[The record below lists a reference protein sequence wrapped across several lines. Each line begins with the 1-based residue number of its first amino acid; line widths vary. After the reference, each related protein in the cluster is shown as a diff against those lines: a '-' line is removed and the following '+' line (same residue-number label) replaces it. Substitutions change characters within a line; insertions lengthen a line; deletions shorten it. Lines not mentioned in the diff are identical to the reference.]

1 MTDHGSGEGSR
12 IPLEKAVELLTGAP
26 PLSVDARHF
35 MTDGGGRVGLDR
47 NGFKMEV
54 ASEGFVVSPEVLIVY
69 EIPPADRGRLVAFQR
84 QLLPEGPLSFGA
96 DPDAWRNATDKRRTV
111 DCFRRDGIPHMETIA
126 LCRPD
131 LDTALGAFERLG
143 GDVWA
148 RPTIGAGGTD
158 VFHLTTRRH
167 LRAALRHYAAS
178 DQDCLLSR
186 DARNVT
192 KDGRRHQ
199 FRVIVLHERVLRVC
213 EHMQPDPDAPCNESR
228 GAVSTVIPTE
238 DLPLQYHRRD
248 RWPCPSAA
256 SISPPRTA
264 AWSSRSTSIRRST
277 YREDWS
283 RSRSRSC
290 RLIFDNHV
298 PRHKP
303 IGDDKL
309 LMVAPPCSTRRL
321 G

>member
-1 MTDHGSGEGSR
+1 MSTGVVVLMTDHGSAEGSR

-35 MTDGGGRVGLDR
+35 MADGGGRVGLDR
-47 NGFKMEV
+47 NGFEMEV
-54 ASEGFVVSPEVLIVY
+54 ASEGFVMSPEVLIVY

-84 QLLPEGPLSFGA
+84 QLSPEGPLSFGA

-131 LDTALGAFERLG
+131 RDTALDAFERLG

-148 RPTIGAGGTD
+148 RPTVGAGGTD
-158 VFHLTTRRH
+158 VFHLTSHQH
-167 LRAALRHYAAS
+167 LHAAFGHYAAS
-178 DQDCLLSR
+178 DQAWLLSR

-213 EHMQPDPDAPCNESR
+213 EHVQPDPDVPCNESR
-228 GAVSTVIPTE
+228 GAVSTIIPTE
-238 DLPLQYHRRD
+238 DLPLQYHRLAI
-248 RWPCPSAA
+248 AA
-256 SISPPRTA
+256 TRSLALPFGGVDLATENGGVVFEVNVHPTLDVPGGLESVAIPFVQAHLRQPRP
-264 AWSSRSTSIRRST
+264 
-277 YREDWS
+277 
-283 RSRSRSC
+283 
-290 RLIFDNHV
+290 LQ
-298 PRHKP
+298 KP
-303 IGDDKL
+303 IGDDNF
-309 LMVAPPCSTRRL
+309 
-321 G
+321 